1 MESSQKRTG
10 SIPIYS
16 CMSAVNISLLVKL
29 QSLQFCDDVILHQE
43 RDLFVLP
50 EVRQISPQQFLFAL
64 TFLFYP
70 FFPPASQGL
79 PEVTVTCPLLQT
91 ILRQNLSKLNPHRP
105 SDISYSGEWHKSWP
119 SANLPDPPWP
129 SSGDHQCIC
138 RARFQETCLWSHPD
152 PHLQSPN
159 FRNSQSLGD
168 ATWGSMCKGKLS
180 IKNGC
185 QWLLAISCNSVSEG
199 LCFECCFHC
208 CLWPCNTRIIDSSD

>member
-1 MESSQKRTG
+1 MMESSQKRTG

-64 TFLFYP
+64 TLTFLFKP

-91 ILRQNLSKLNPHRP
+91 ILWQNLSKLNPHRP
-105 SDISYSGEWHKSWP
+105 SDISYSGGSSVTFFRRSPMHLSSSFPGDMPLKP
-119 SANLPDPPWP
+119 SR
-129 SSGDHQCIC
+129 S
-138 RARFQETCLWSHPD
+138 T
-152 PHLQSPN
+152 PHS
-159 FRNSQSLGD
+159 RNSQGD
-168 ATWGSMCKGKLS
+168 AKLLRKHVQRKAEHEKWLSMTTCNILQLS
-180 IKNGC
+180 
-185 QWLLAISCNSVSEG
+185 V
-199 LCFECCFHC
+199 
-208 CLWPCNTRIIDSSD
+208 